1 MAIGT
6 SLLTIPMWIYVRSF
20 STWATLSS
28 HTDVFATMTTQ
39 GKRVRSLI
47 ARKLHIERAN
57 AALVDS

>member
-20 STWATLSS
+20 STWATPPS
-28 HTDVFATMTTQ
+28 HTDRYSTTTMQ